1 MFVVASPN
9 SKVKRKL
16 AIEVSDSFREALS
29 MLKSKRKKRDIREK
43 RLIAAGFKTEEK
55 AILTSL
61 GISKKLQRRVNEE
74 SEKEGWEDARKK
86 RKDVLSQEEKNKILN
101 VYDNA
106 SRDFPDTRGPVQVN
120 GNVQGRKI
128 MENSLRAIYD
138 KYVKEVDHPVSYGTF
153 VRQKPRNV
161 LPFTDHRLRECL
173 CDYCLN
179 IDLILKSVNSL
190 CASAGKDC
198 PIADI
203 YAASQLTLCPK
214 VDGEY
219 KKACLDRYCETCG
232 IQRVSEHLQPILTAP
247 HVHSP

>member
-43 RLIAAGFKTEEK
+43 RLIAAGFKTEEE

-61 GISKKLQRRVNEE
+61 WISKKLQKRVNEE
-74 SEKEGWEDARKK
+74 NEKEGWEDARKK

-106 SRDFPDTRGPVQVN
+106 SRDIPDTRGPVQVN

-128 MENSLRAIYD
+128 MENYLRASYD
-138 KYVKEVDHPVSYGTF
+138 KYVK
-153 VRQKPRNV
+153 
-161 LPFTDHRLRECL
+161 
-173 CDYCLN
+173 
-179 IDLILKSVNSL
+179 KSRPSSELWNL
-190 CASAGKDC
+190 CASKAQEW
-198 PIADI
+198 
-203 YAASQLTLCPK
+203 ASFYRSQVKRMLM
-214 VDGEY
+214 
-219 KKACLDRYCETCG
+219 
-232 IQRVSEHLQPILTAP
+232 
-247 HVHSP
+247 